1 MNNDQLLRDTLAE
14 LDADGKLSR
23 LKRFTQHG
31 RYSVY
36 AHSLSVAALS
46 LRIAERMPGET
57 DYKSLVRGALLHD
70 YFLYDWHVKDRSRPN
85 HALHHARMAL
95 ENARRDYDINDI
107 EADIIGHHMFPVVPI
122 PPRTRE
128 GWIVCMAD
136 KISAA
141 RETVMRR

>member
-1 MNNDQLLRDTLAE
+1 MNDDQLLRDALAE
-14 LDADGKLSR
+14 LDAGGNLSR
-23 LKRFTQHG
+23 LKRFAQHG

-36 AHSLSVAALS
+36 AHCVSVAALS
-46 LRIAERMPGET
+46 LRIARRMPGRT
-57 DYKSLVRGALLHD
+57 DLRSLVRGALLHD
-70 YFLYDWHVKDRSRPN
+70 YFLYDWHVKDRDRPN

-95 ENARRDYDINDI
+95 ENARRDYEINAI
-107 EADIIGHHMFPVVPI
+107 EADIIGNHMFPVVPI

-141 RETVMRR
+141 RETLRR

>member
-1 MNNDQLLRDTLAE
+1 MNEDQLLRDILAE
-14 LDADGKLSR
+14 LDAGGKLSR
-23 LKRFTQHG
+23 LKGFTQHG

-36 AHSLSVAALS
+36 AHSVSVAALA
-46 LRIAERMPGET
+46 LRIARRMPGKT
-57 DYKSLVRGALLHD
+57 DLRSLVRGALLHD
-70 YFLYDWHVKDRSRPN
+70 YFLYDWHVKDRGRPN

-95 ENARRDYDINDI
+95 ENARRDYDINET
-107 EADIIGHHMFPVVPI
+107 EADIIGNHMFPVVPV

-141 RETVMRR
+141 RETVRWR